1 MTESN
6 PEYGAPES
14 AAAAGSEAVR
24 EGEGVTLESRLRRLE
39 SILSSLE
46 NDEHTLDEALALFE
60 EGIGHVR
67 SSEKLLENAVLK
79 VEELLDDEG
88 TTRPL
93 DGGES

>member
-6 PEYGAPES
+6 PEYGASES
-14 AAAAGSEAVR
+14 AVAAGSEAVR
-24 EGEGVTLESRLRRLE
+24 EGEAVTLESRLRRLE

-67 SSEKLLENAVLK
+67 SSEKLLQDAVLK

-88 TTRPL
+88 ATRPL

>member
-1 MTESN
+1 MTEIN
-6 PEYGAPES
+6 PEYGSGEASDEG
-14 AAAAGSEAVR
+14 AGDTVR

-46 NDEHTLDEALALFE
+46 NDEHTLDQALALFE

-67 SSEKLLENAVLK
+67 SSEKLLKDAVLK

-88 TTRPL
+88 NTRPL